1 MYLTS
6 YTIIITMLIVFI
18 NRLMLKQ
25 PSSRLICDS
34 ELKKMMIHQLI
45 YEDVYEIE
53 MRKDIFDKVVKNI
66 VPIMSFKIDV
76 STYGKRPLIGAYRK
90 DYDLIGALRCFTQ
103 RYVIFFK

>member
-1 MYLTS
+1 
-6 YTIIITMLIVFI
+6 MLIVLI

-34 ELKKMMIHQLI
+34 ELKKMMLPQLI

-53 MRKDIFDKVVKNI
+53 IRRDIFDEVVKHI
-66 VPIMSFKIDV
+66 QPILSFKIDV